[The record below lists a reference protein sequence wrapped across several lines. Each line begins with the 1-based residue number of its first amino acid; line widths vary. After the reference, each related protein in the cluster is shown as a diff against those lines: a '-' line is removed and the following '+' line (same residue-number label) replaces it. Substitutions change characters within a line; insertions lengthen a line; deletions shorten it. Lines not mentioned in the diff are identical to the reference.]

1 MRSALLAITI
11 ALPWTATATEPLS
24 SWNDGPPKRAI
35 LEFVDK
41 VTTEGS
47 ADFVPAAERIA
58 VFDNDGTLWCEQPM
72 YFQVQ
77 FAFDRLRHLAGDHP
91 EWRNRE
97 PYKSVIDGGI
107 QQLSQLGE
115 KGLLETVAVTHSGV
129 TVDEFEQTVR
139 AWMQT
144 AHHPRFEQPYNRCVY
159 QPMIEVLDYLRAHDF
174 KTFIVS
180 GGGSDFMRAWAPAA
194 YGIPPEQI
202 VGSCGKLK
210 FEVQGEK
217 PRLVKLP
224 EVEFV
229 DDGPGKPVG
238 IQRFVGRQPIIAFGN
253 SDGDFEMLQYTTLGT
268 NSRRLALIVHHTD
281 AKREYSYDHPSKIG
295 QLKRGLEQAREHGW
309 VVIDMK
315 NDWNTVFAFQRES
328 SGSIE

>member
-1 MRSALLAITI
+1 MRNGLLAIAILI
-11 ALPWTATATEPLS
+11 ALPGTGAAVAPLP
-24 SWNDGPPKRAI
+24 SWNDGPAKSAI
-35 LEFVDK
+35 LAFVET
-41 VTTEGS
+41 VTTEGN
-47 ADFVPAAERIA
+47 AGFVPAAERIA

-77 FAFDRLRHLAGDHP
+77 FAFDRIRQLAHEHP
-91 EWRNRE
+91 EWRNQE
-97 PYKSVIDGGI
+97 PFKSVIHGDI
-107 QQLSQLGE
+107 QQLSRLGE
-115 KGLLETVAVTHSGV
+115 KGLLEIVAATHSGM

-144 AHHPRFEQPYNRCVY
+144 AHHPRFEQPYSRCVY
-159 QPMIEVLDYLRAHDF
+159 QPMIEVLEHLRAHDF

-210 FEVQGEK
+210 FEVHGEK
-217 PRLVKLP
+217 PRLIKLP

-238 IQRFVGRQPIIAFGN
+238 IQRFIGRQPIFAFGN
-253 SDGDFEMLQYTTLGT
+253 SDGDFEMLQFTTVGA
-268 NSRRLALIVHHTD
+268 SSPRLALIVHHTD
-281 AKREYSYDHPSKIG
+281 AQREYAYDFPSPVG
-295 QLKRGLEQAREHGW
+295 QLERGLEQAPENGW
-309 VVIDMK
+309 IVVDMK
-315 NDWNTVFAFQRES
+315 NDWKTVFAFQ
-328 SGSIE
+328 

>member
-1 MRSALLAITI
+1 MNFKIASLVVFVLLCATDH
-11 ALPWTATATEPLS
+11 ATAVRPNVAPLP

-35 LEFVDK
+35 LAFVET

-47 ADFVPAAERIA
+47 AGFVPVAERIA

-77 FAFDRLRHLAGDHP
+77 FAYDRLSHLANDHA
-91 EWRNRE
+91 ELQNEE
-97 PYKSVIDGGI
+97 PYKSVIEGGI

-115 KGLLETVAVTHSGV
+115 KGLLETVALTHSGM

-139 AWMQT
+139 TWVQT
-144 AHHPRFEQPYNRCVY
+144 AHHPRFGQPYNRCVY

-180 GGGSDFMRAWAPAA
+180 GGGSDFMRAWAPAV
-194 YGIPPEQI
+194 YGIPTAQI

-210 FEVQGEK
+210 FEVRDEK

-224 EVEFV
+224 DVEFI

-238 IQRFVGRQPIIAFGN
+238 IQRFIGQQPIIAFGN

-268 NSRRLALIVHHTD
+268 NSPRLALIVHHTD
-281 AKREYSYDHPSKIG
+281 AQREYAYDYPSPIG
-295 QLKRGLEQAREHGW
+295 QLERGLEQARQYGW
-309 VVIDMK
+309 IVIDMK
-315 NDWNTVFAFQRES
+315 HDWKTVFAFQ
-328 SGSIE
+328 